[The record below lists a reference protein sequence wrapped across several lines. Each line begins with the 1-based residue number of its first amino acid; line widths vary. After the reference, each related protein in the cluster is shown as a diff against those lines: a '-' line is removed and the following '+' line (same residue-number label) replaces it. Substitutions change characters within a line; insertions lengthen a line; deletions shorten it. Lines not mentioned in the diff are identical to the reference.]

1 MRDPEDILKLVCR
14 FLNESG
20 AEYAIVGGFA
30 VMYHGRPR
38 ATADIDFIMSMTP
51 TDVDPFVAFLLG
63 NGFFASAE
71 DMRSAFEEGAHC
83 TVEDRETLFRL
94 DIRNASGEMDM
105 RVLAHRVRVMFDDVP
120 LFLASAEDTIINKLL
135 FGREMDIH
143 DALSIWVRRA
153 GKLDTGYI
161 VQNCDRLGCRDAL
174 ERLKRSS
181 ETGGDGP

>member
-71 DMRSAFEEGAHC
+71 TFDGFIRQG
-83 TVEDRETLFRL
+83 
-94 DIRNASGEMDM
+94 DI
-105 RVLAHRVRVMFDDVP
+105 
-120 LFLASAEDTIINKLL
+120 
-135 FGREMDIH
+135 
-143 DALSIWVRRA
+143 
-153 GKLDTGYI
+153 
-161 VQNCDRLGCRDAL
+161 
-174 ERLKRSS
+174 
-181 ETGGDGP
+181 